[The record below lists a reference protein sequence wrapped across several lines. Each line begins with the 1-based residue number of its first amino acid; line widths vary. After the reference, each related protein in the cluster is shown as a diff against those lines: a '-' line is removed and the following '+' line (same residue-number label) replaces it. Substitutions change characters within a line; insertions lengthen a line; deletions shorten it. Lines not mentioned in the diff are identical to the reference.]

1 MGNCRDPRSL
11 LPLIDT
17 LKTDISAVRLW
28 AASALA
34 QMAAVSYEAVVAT
47 IPPLIE
53 ALRRDPTAAVRSNC
67 AWALGQLCRE
77 LPSNVVYA
85 TAIDALIEAGR
96 VDVNGVKAVPGAK
109 VVAADRI
116 TINGKPCYTARVAGR
131 PPRVIAVHKPPDV
144 VCTRSDP
151 EQRATIFDLLPSGTR
166 RWIMVGRLDL
176 TTSGVVL
183 FTDDGELA
191 HRLMHPSRQVPRQ
204 YAVRVLGEVLP
215 AHIAAMG
222 KGVVVDG
229 EELRFDVITPR
240 GGTGVN
246 QWYECELHTGRNRE
260 VRHLWE
266 SQGLL
271 VSRLIRIRFG
281 PIGLPRDV
289 PSGKWYEVTGDA
301 LAELYGL
308 VDLPPPPVPP
318 TARNPRDPKRRPGGA
333 RPALRR
339 TN

>member
-1 MGNCRDPRSL
+1 
-11 LPLIDT
+11 
-17 LKTDISAVRLW
+17 
-28 AASALA
+28 
-34 QMAAVSYEAVVAT
+34 VAT
-47 IPPLIE
+47 PIVPAAPAPAGPERLQKFL
-53 ALRRDPTAAVRSNC
+53 AAAGYGSRR
-67 AWALGQLCRE
+67 E
-77 LPSNVVYA
+77 
-85 TAIDALIEAGR
+85 IDALIEAGR